1 MSFAELNTLN
11 LNDAITILRPL
22 AFFVLGVAI
31 YSIFIFNFYRF
42 LGRKDIFELDLVRA
56 EQYKDRTF
64 RLHWHFFAYVVKY
77 LIFFPV
83 VAFVWFAILAILL
96 AFLSKGQ
103 GMESILLVAMAVLS
117 AVRVAAYYNEDLSRD
132 LAKILPFALLGI
144 FLIDLSYF
152 SLSASLRS
160 VIQVIYTWQTIVYY
174 LGFVIVLEFSLRMA
188 SPIIEAVFSGA
199 KQKAR

>member
-11 LNDAITILRPL
+11 MNDALTILRPL
-22 AFFVLGVAI
+22 AFFVVGVAI
-31 YSIFIFNFYRF
+31 YSIFSFNFYRF

-64 RLHWHFFAYVVKY
+64 RLLWHFFAYVVKY

-152 SLSASLRS
+152 SLTASLRS

-188 SPIIEAVFSGA
+188 SPIFQALFSGA